1 MANKKHSGLGRG
13 LDALIPQDSRTKRR
27 QEAAEKAG
35 VNISGDTL
43 LTDAAAAD
51 EKENAVLVRISKV
64 EPNRSQPRKKFD
76 EEGLEELADS
86 IKKYGIL
93 QPILVQDRENYYEI
107 VAGERRWRA
116 AQKAGLKE
124 IPVIIRKYS
133 DQEILEL
140 SLIENIQREDLSP
153 IEEARA
159 YRQLMEEF
167 GLKQED
173 IAEKVSKSRSAVTNT
188 MRLLKLDERVQNLL
202 ENGSI
207 SMGHA
212 RALIPVEDPEKQ
224 YELAQKIA
232 DENLS
237 VRDVEKLIRQN
248 NPKKENSE
256 KKKSERK
263 EIDETLTLFYRKMET
278 TAKESLGTKVSIKPK
293 GKKGGRIEIEYY
305 SEDDLEKIMNRL
317 SGSEL

>member
-35 VNISGDTL
+35 VNISSDAL

-51 EKENAVLVRISKV
+51 DKENAVLVRISKV

-86 IKKYGIL
+86 IKQYGIL
-93 QPILVQDRENYYEI
+93 QPLLVQDRDTYYEI
-107 VAGERRWRA
+107 IAGERRWRA

-124 IPVIIRKYS
+124 IPVIIRKYT

-153 IEEARA
+153 IEESRA
-159 YRQLMEEF
+159 YRQLIEEF
-167 GLKQED
+167 GLKQEE
-173 IAEKVSKSRSAVTNT
+173 IAEKVSKSRSAVANAL
-188 MRLLKLDERVQNLL
+188 RLLKLDERVQKLL
-202 ENGSI
+202 EDGAI

-224 YELAQKIA
+224 YELAQKIT
-232 DENLS
+232 DQSLS
-237 VRDVEKLIRQN
+237 VRETENLIRQN
-248 NPKKENSE
+248 NTSKNKSADKKTQ
-256 KKKSERK
+256 KQQF
-263 EIDETLTLFYRKMET
+263 DETLALFYRKMET

-305 SEDDLEKIMNRL
+305 SEDDLEKIMNRI
-317 SGSEL
+317 SGL

>member
-1 MANKKHSGLGRG
+1 MATKKHSGLGRG
-13 LDALIPQDSRTKRR
+13 LDALIPQDNRTKRR

-93 QPILVQDRENYYEI
+93 QPILVQDRETYYEI

-167 GLKQED
+167 GLKQEE

-248 NPKKENSE
+248 NPAKENSD
-256 KKKSERK
+256 KKKSEKK
-263 EIDETLTLFYRKMET
+263 EIDKTLALFYRKMET
-278 TAKESLGTKVSIKPK
+278 AAKESLGTKVSIKPK

-317 SGSEL
+317 SGS